1 MSNSEPQSAETKAM
15 MDRRNAIR
23 LGAAGATAILTIK
36 PAIAQAATSVL
47 NCQIP
52 VPDPAKAGQY
62 IAADGSL
69 VPAGTDGAFAPAVR
83 PFTGEEVKAALAG
96 SNLPGATYE
105 QNQAYLAY
113 IRKLQY
119 GQSGYTCF
127 ASLQMPGR

>member
-1 MSNSEPQSAETKAM
+1 MSETQQTQTG

-23 LGAAGATAILTIK
+23 LGAVGATAILTIK
-36 PAIAQAATSVL
+36 PAVAQAATSVL

-52 VPDPAKAGQY
+52 VPDPVQSGQY
-62 IAADGSL
+62 IAADGTL
-69 VPAGTDGAFAPAVR
+69 VPAGTDGAFAPALR
-83 PFTGEEVKAALAG
+83 PFTGEEVKQALAG
-96 SNLPGATYE
+96 SILPGTTYE

-113 IRKLQY
+113 IRKLQF

>member
-1 MSNSEPQSAETKAM
+1 MSETQQTQAGI
-15 MDRRNAIR
+15 DRRNAIR

-36 PAIAQAATSVL
+36 PAVAQAATSVL

-52 VPDPAKAGQY
+52 VPDPARAGQY

-69 VPAGTDGAFAPAVR
+69 VPAGTTGAFAPSLR
-83 PFTGEEVKAALAG
+83 PFTGQEVKQALAG
-96 SNLPGATYE
+96 STLPGTTYE

>member
-1 MSNSEPQSAETKAM
+1 MSDTRPTPSAI
-15 MDRRNAIR
+15 DRRNALR
-23 LGAAGATAILTIK
+23 LGAAGATAMLTIK
-36 PAIAQAATSVL
+36 PAVAQAATSVL

-52 VPDPAKAGQY
+52 VPDPANMTQY

-69 VPAGTDGAFAPAVR
+69 VAPGTQGAFAPAMR
-83 PFTGEEVKAALAG
+83 PFSGEEVKKALAG
-96 SNLPGATYE
+96 YSLPGTTYE
-105 QNQAYLAY
+105 QNQAYMSY